1 MSEIGH
7 LNNVNFRDVQLSS
20 EVGDAGRDAAL
31 AAAKALTTDRAAHVR
46 ELEEQAAK
54 LEHDNELRRHEKAAE
69 ERLHRAEKEAHDLEH
84 PAPFPFNLLHSQAE
98 GDGHVT
104 VAAADAGHAGV
115 IDATASD
122 HADAHAEVVAHADDH
137 SVSVAAGHDAEHVVD
152 HSHDAMPDSGAA

>member
-7 LNNVNFRDVQLSS
+7 LHNVNVQLSS

-84 PAPFPFNLLHSQAE
+84 PAAPFPFNLLHSQAE
-98 GDGHVT
+98 GDGHVA

-122 HADAHAEVVAHADDH
+122 HADVHVEVVAHADEH
-137 SVSVAAGHDAEHVVD
+137 NVSVAAGHDAEHVVD